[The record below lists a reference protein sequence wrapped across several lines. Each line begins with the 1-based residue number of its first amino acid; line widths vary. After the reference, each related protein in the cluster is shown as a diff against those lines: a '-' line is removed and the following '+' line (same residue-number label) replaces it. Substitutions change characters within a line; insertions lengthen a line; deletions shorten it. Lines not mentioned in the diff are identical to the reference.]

1 MSETPKGYR
10 PHVRSDL
17 KEVLKDVLNFGPEQP
32 ALEANVSSRLREL
45 VKKLQDLNR
54 RIDALSSRM

>member
-10 PHVRSDL
+10 PQVRNDL
-17 KEVLKDVLNFGPEQP
+17 NEILKDVLNFGPEQSE
-32 ALEANVSSRLREL
+32 LDTNVSFRLREL

-54 RIDALSSRM
+54 RIDTLSSRM